1 MSSEVDR
8 PPPPGPP
15 RPLRPAS
22 RWRTALVEAGP
33 LASVLVFVMLAA
45 LAVGAYRVLDPTPER
60 RLVIATGPDQGAYG
74 EFAQRYLPL
83 LQAHG
88 VQVALRRT
96 QGSRENLA
104 LLRDP
109 ASGVHAAFVQSG
121 ADPAQAQQA
130 AASGGLVSLGS
141 VAVEPLWLFYRS
153 DAARRLLGPQAAPPT
168 RLAQLQGWRIHTGP
182 AGGGSGP
189 LFRQLAE
196 ANRLDTTAL
205 EAGGQAAVN
214 GVVELVQGRID
225 ALALVSA
232 ADAPLVQYLL
242 QTPGVQ
248 LFDFAQSEAY
258 ARRFP
263 FLKPLV
269 LPRGVV
275 DLATDLPPQ
284 DVRMV
289 AATASLVARD
299 DLHPALVQLLVQA
312 ARQAHGQAGWFN
324 ASGEFPN
331 PTAAEL
337 PLSDE
342 AERFYRSGP
351 PLLQRY
357 LPFWLANFIDRMWIV
372 LLPLLAALLP
382 LSRIVPPLVELR
394 VRSRVFRWYA
404 NLRAVEQALE
414 HAAPDAAELRRLQ
427 AELDR
432 LDTQTEHIGVPLSYT
447 NELYDLRAHIHLV
460 RKRVLARLAGLP
472 DPAGRSGQ
480 PAAS

>member
-1 MSSEVDR
+1 MSPEVDR
-8 PPPPGPP
+8 PPPSPP

-33 LASVLVFVMLAA
+33 LASVLLFVLLAA

-60 RLVIATGPDQGAYG
+60 RIVIATGPEQGAYG

-88 VQVALRRT
+88 VQVTLRRT

-121 ADPAQAQQA
+121 ADPTHATQP
-130 AASGGLVSLGS
+130 GGLVSLGS
-141 VAVEPLWLFYRS
+141 VAVEPLWLFYRAE
-153 DAARRLLGPQAAPPT
+153 AAQRLLGPKAAPPT

-189 LFRQLAE
+189 LFLQLAE
-196 ANRLDTTAL
+196 ANRLDTAAL
-205 EAGGQAAVN
+205 AAGGQAAVN

-248 LFDFAQSEAY
+248 LFDFAQAEAY

-275 DLATDLPPQ
+275 DLATDMPPQ

-324 ASGEFPN
+324 GSGEFPN

-342 AERFYRSGP
+342 ADRFYRSGP

-427 AELDR
+427 SELDR

-472 DPAGRSGQ
+472 DPARQSQGS
-480 PAAS
+480 